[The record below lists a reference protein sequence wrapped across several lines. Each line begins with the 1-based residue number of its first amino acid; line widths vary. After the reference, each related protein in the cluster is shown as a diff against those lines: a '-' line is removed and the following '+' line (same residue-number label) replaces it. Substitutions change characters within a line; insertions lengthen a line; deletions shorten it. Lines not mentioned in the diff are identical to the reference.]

1 MKSEKGITLISIIV
15 YVIAMLLIITI
26 ITILTSYFY
35 QNVDINSLT
44 EDFNKQYTSFNVY
57 FLEEVNKKENKIL
70 QIGETPNPSRRRC
83 SKIYCIF

>member
-15 YVIAMLLIITI
+15 YVIAMLLIVTI
-26 ITILTSYFY
+26 ITILTSYFFFFL
-35 QNVDINSLT
+35 DINSLT

-57 FLEEVNKKENKIL
+57 FSEEVNKKGNKIL
-70 QIGETPNPSRRRC
+70 EIGETSNPSRRRC